1 MKTSMFA
8 ALVAIA
14 AALGAGVAE
23 ARTVRIPTQA
33 VDFSNAAAVMLLHD
47 RIVGAA
53 RTVCRGQ
60 GLPGLQGRAY
70 ERDCQIAAI
79 EDAIAMSGWPALA
92 AAHQA
97 IPEAQRYARGAPVT
111 DEVTAAIAATGQIRA
126 DADRATT
133 LAAAAPRR

>member
-8 ALVAIA
+8 ALVAFA

-23 ARTVRIPTQA
+23 ARTARLPTYA
-33 VDFSNAAAVMLLHD
+33 VDFSDAAAVMSLHD

-60 GLPGLQGRAY
+60 GLSGLQERAA
-70 ERDCQIAAI
+70 ERVCEIAAI
-79 EDAIAMSGWPALA
+79 DAAIAASGRPSLA

-97 IPEAQRYARGAPVT
+97 IPEGQRYAHRAPVT
-111 DEVTAAIAATGQIRA
+111 PEVTAAIAATSLIRA
-126 DADRATT
+126 DVVPATT
-133 LAAAAPRR
+133 LADATPRR